1 MDYEPY
7 PICYLF
13 IYLFVVCLFNFS
25 IEDGIVL
32 SPQRQS
38 FVQGCQIPQSAPER
52 NNQQERVKTGLS
64 RTSDRD
70 REGRSRLTG
79 RVGRGRAL
87 DYKERTPLQERNK
100 VKLLNCY
107 WLFLLAL
114 HQTLY
119 TLIMY
124 LMLLQQLLLSIH
136 VERHLPFAG
145 KIYSILILYISPVIC
160 VVSLTSH
167 RVLKTIKK

>member
-1 MDYEPY
+1 M
-7 PICYLF
+7 IKKHNFLVLF
-13 IYLFVVCLFNFS
+13 FFFSNYIEINLLFVPNKLGIFFHLS

-64 RTSDRD
+64 RTTDRD

-100 VKLLNCY
+100 VKLLNCC
-107 WLFLLAL
+107 W
-114 HQTLY
+114 
-119 TLIMY
+119 
-124 LMLLQQLLLSIH
+124 
-136 VERHLPFAG
+136 
-145 KIYSILILYISPVIC
+145 
-160 VVSLTSH
+160 
-167 RVLKTIKK
+167 

>member
-1 MDYEPY
+1 MCDTTRHYYFILSTFFDLALPSRS
-7 PICYLF
+7 ITFLCFFFFFLVTISRLIFYLF
-13 IYLFVVCLFNFS
+13 QINLEFFFHLS

-38 FVQGCQIPQSAPER
+38 FVQGCQIPQSALER

-64 RTSDRD
+64 RTTDRD

-100 VKLLNCY
+100 VKLLNCC
-107 WLFLLAL
+107 W
-114 HQTLY
+114 
-119 TLIMY
+119 
-124 LMLLQQLLLSIH
+124 
-136 VERHLPFAG
+136 
-145 KIYSILILYISPVIC
+145 
-160 VVSLTSH
+160 
-167 RVLKTIKK
+167 

>member
-1 MDYEPY
+1 M
-7 PICYLF
+7 IKKHNFLVLF
-13 IYLFVVCLFNFS
+13 FFLVTISRLIFYWFQINLGFFFHLS

-64 RTSDRD
+64 RTTDRD

-100 VKLLNCY
+100 VKLLNCC
-107 WLFLLAL
+107 W
-114 HQTLY
+114 
-119 TLIMY
+119 
-124 LMLLQQLLLSIH
+124 
-136 VERHLPFAG
+136 
-145 KIYSILILYISPVIC
+145 
-160 VVSLTSH
+160 
-167 RVLKTIKK
+167 

>member
-1 MDYEPY
+1 M
-7 PICYLF
+7 IKKHNFLVLFFFLVTISRLIFYLF
-13 IYLFVVCLFNFS
+13 QINLEFFFHLS

-64 RTSDRD
+64 RTTDRD

-100 VKLLNCY
+100 VKLLNCC
-107 WLFLLAL
+107 W
-114 HQTLY
+114 
-119 TLIMY
+119 
-124 LMLLQQLLLSIH
+124 
-136 VERHLPFAG
+136 
-145 KIYSILILYISPVIC
+145 
-160 VVSLTSH
+160 
-167 RVLKTIKK
+167 